1 METND
6 TQSNSS
12 KPKTKKFAV
21 IGITA
26 GLLLGAGSG
35 VLMNLPGGASAKS
48 TTPQAI
54 SANDNS
60 TDTSTPAAREA
71 KLRETL
77 QTLVAAGTIDASDV
91 DAIVT
96 ALSTKPTTPPA
107 ADTTGA
113 RPDKATMLKARL
125 QTLVDDGTLTSSQL
139 DAVVTALEAARP
151 MGGGHEGRGHGGQNH
166 GGQNNGGARGEKR
179 QEMLTSAAEAIGIT
193 ADALKTVKGL
203 GPAKRAELVAV
214 LELARRALAQQ
225 LTQKPLF
232 NTPQAVRDYLQ
243 LQLGGLHHEV
253 FAVLF
258 LDSQHRLI
266 ALEEMFRGT
275 LTQTSVYPREVVKHA
290 LTLNASS
297 VVLAHN
303 HPSGTAQPSRADEAL
318 THTLKAALA
327 LVDVRVLDHFV
338 VTASQA
344 VSMAELGLV

>member
-6 TQSNSS
+6 T

-60 TDTSTPAAREA
+60 TTTKSADREA

-107 ADTTGA
+107 ADTSGA
-113 RPDKATMLKARL
+113 RPKPGAMLKARL
-125 QTLVDDGTLTSSQL
+125 QALVDDGTLTSSQL
-139 DAVVTALEAARP
+139 DAVVAAVEAARP

-166 GGQNNGGARGEKR
+166 GGPGMGGQRGEKR

-193 ADALKTVKGL
+193 AEELKTAIKGGQTIAQVAEANGKTVQSVIDAL
-203 GPAKRAELVAV
+203 VAQ
-214 LELARRALAQQ
+214 ATTD
-225 LTQKPLF
+225 LTQRITDMVNGVKPAA
-232 NTPQAVRDYLQ
+232 PAEAA
-243 LQLGGLHHEV
+243 G
-253 FAVLF
+253 A
-258 LDSQHRLI
+258 
-266 ALEEMFRGT
+266 
-275 LTQTSVYPREVVKHA
+275 
-290 LTLNASS
+290 
-297 VVLAHN
+297 
-303 HPSGTAQPSRADEAL
+303 TAGA
-318 THTLKAALA
+318 
-327 LVDVRVLDHFV
+327 
-338 VTASQA
+338 
-344 VSMAELGLV
+344 

>member
-91 DAIVT
+91 DSIVT
-96 ALSTKPTTPPA
+96 ALQTKPTTPPV
-107 ADTTGA
+107 ADATGA

-139 DAVVTALEAARP
+139 DAVVAALEAARP

-166 GGQNNGGARGEKR
+166 GGARGEKR
-179 QEMLTSAAEAIGIT
+179 QERLTTAAEAIGIT
-193 ADALKTVKGL
+193 AEELKTAIEGGQTIAQVAEANGKSVQSVIDAL
-203 GPAKRAELVAV
+203 VAQ
-214 LELARRALAQQ
+214 ATTD
-225 LTQKPLF
+225 LTQRITDMVNGVKPAA
-232 NTPQAVRDYLQ
+232 PADAA
-243 LQLGGLHHEV
+243 G
-253 FAVLF
+253 A
-258 LDSQHRLI
+258 
-266 ALEEMFRGT
+266 
-275 LTQTSVYPREVVKHA
+275 
-290 LTLNASS
+290 
-297 VVLAHN
+297 
-303 HPSGTAQPSRADEAL
+303 TAGA
-318 THTLKAALA
+318 
-327 LVDVRVLDHFV
+327 
-338 VTASQA
+338 
-344 VSMAELGLV
+344 

>member
-1 METND
+1 MKTND

-12 KPKTKKFAV
+12 RPKTKKFAV

-54 SANDNS
+54 SANDTS
-60 TDTSTPAAREA
+60 TDASTPAAREA

-96 ALSTKPTTPPA
+96 ALQTKPTTPPA

-151 MGGGHEGRGHGGQNH
+151 MGGGHEGQSHGGQNH
-166 GGQNNGGARGEKR
+166 GGARGEKR
-179 QEMLTSAAEAIGIT
+179 QERLTTAAEAIGIT
-193 ADALKTVKGL
+193 AEELKTAIEGGQTIAQVAEANGKSVQSVIDAL
-203 GPAKRAELVAV
+203 VAQ
-214 LELARRALAQQ
+214 ATTD
-225 LTQKPLF
+225 LTQRITDMVNGVKPAA
-232 NTPQAVRDYLQ
+232 PADDA
-243 LQLGGLHHEV
+243 G
-253 FAVLF
+253 A
-258 LDSQHRLI
+258 
-266 ALEEMFRGT
+266 
-275 LTQTSVYPREVVKHA
+275 
-290 LTLNASS
+290 
-297 VVLAHN
+297 
-303 HPSGTAQPSRADEAL
+303 TAGA
-318 THTLKAALA
+318 
-327 LVDVRVLDHFV
+327 
-338 VTASQA
+338 
-344 VSMAELGLV
+344 

>member
-1 METND
+1 METNY

-54 SANDNS
+54 SANDTS

-91 DAIVT
+91 DSIVT
-96 ALSTKPTTPPA
+96 ALQTKPTTPPV
-107 ADTTGA
+107 ADATGA

-139 DAVVTALEAARP
+139 DAVVAALEAARP

-166 GGQNNGGARGEKR
+166 GGARGEKR
-179 QEMLTSAAEAIGIT
+179 QERLTTAAEAIGIT
-193 ADALKTVKGL
+193 AEELKTAIEGGQTIAQVAEANGKSVQSVIDAL
-203 GPAKRAELVAV
+203 VAQ
-214 LELARRALAQQ
+214 ATTD
-225 LTQKPLF
+225 LTQRITDMVNGVKPAA
-232 NTPQAVRDYLQ
+232 PADAA
-243 LQLGGLHHEV
+243 G
-253 FAVLF
+253 A
-258 LDSQHRLI
+258 
-266 ALEEMFRGT
+266 
-275 LTQTSVYPREVVKHA
+275 
-290 LTLNASS
+290 
-297 VVLAHN
+297 
-303 HPSGTAQPSRADEAL
+303 TAGA
-318 THTLKAALA
+318 
-327 LVDVRVLDHFV
+327 
-338 VTASQA
+338 
-344 VSMAELGLV
+344 